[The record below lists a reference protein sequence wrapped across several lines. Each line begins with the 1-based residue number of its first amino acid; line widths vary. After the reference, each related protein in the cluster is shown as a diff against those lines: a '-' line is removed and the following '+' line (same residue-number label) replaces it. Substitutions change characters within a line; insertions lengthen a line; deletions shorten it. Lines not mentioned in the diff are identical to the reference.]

1 MQRIV
6 RSGVCRVGRVGFGRE
21 GRVCG
26 DARINKEKWKE
37 REQLSWELRGYDSTK
52 RGCWMRWPITDG
64 L

>member
-26 DARINKEKWKE
+26 DARIKGEMEGK
-37 REQLSWELRGYDSTK
+37 GTTIM
-52 RGCWMRWPITDG
+52 GVTGI
-64 L
+64 